1 MTQNRKREHVEI
13 VTEEDVDADYRYWDD
28 IVLVHKALPEIDVDE
43 IDAGIEIFGKT
54 LSAPLIISAM
64 TGGFKEAR
72 KINEN
77 LAKAAAAVGIGM
89 GVGSQRQALADPTL
103 EDTFSV
109 LKEHEIPLVISN
121 VGAPQ
126 LISQPGE
133 EPLDLE
139 DVQRAVTMIDADVLA
154 VHLNFLQEIAQPE
167 GDLKARGC
175 LKAISA
181 IARVFPILA
190 KETGAGISREVAI
203 ALKKAGVV
211 GIDVGGLG
219 GTSFSAVEFYRAK
232 KINDTRKQELGK
244 LYWNWGIPT
253 PVSVIWANVG
263 LPVIATGGVQSGL
276 DIARA
281 VALGASCAGM
291 ASRLLPAAKE
301 SNKAVESELRAIIN
315 ELRAA
320 MFLTG
325 STDVEEL
332 AAKEYV
338 VKGDT
343 ANWLKEMEVLG

>member
-13 VTEEDVDADYRYWDD
+13 VSEEDIDADYRYWDD

-43 IDAGIEIFGKT
+43 IDSGVEIFGKT

-126 LISQPGE
+126 LIPQPSE
-133 EPLDLE
+133 KPLDLE

-167 GDLKARGC
+167 GDLKAKGC

-190 KETGAGISREVAI
+190 KETGAGISRDVAI

-219 GTSFSAVEFYRAK
+219 GTSWSAVEFYRAK
-232 KINDTRKQELGK
+232 KVHDQRKQELGK

-253 PVSVIWANVG
+253 PVSVVWANVG
-263 LPVIATGGVQSGL
+263 LPVIATGGVQNGL
-276 DIARA
+276 DVARA

-301 SNKAVESELRAIIN
+301 SYKAVESELTVIIN

-325 STDVEEL
+325 SSDVEEL
-332 AAKEYV
+332 ATREYV
-338 VKGDT
+338 VQGNT
-343 ANWLKEMEVLG
+343 AGWFKETEVLG

>member
-13 VTEEDVDADYRYWDD
+13 VSEEDVDADYRYWDD

-43 IDAGIEIFGKT
+43 IDSGVEIFGKT

-126 LISQPGE
+126 LIPQPSE
-133 EPLDLE
+133 KPLDLE

-167 GDLKARGC
+167 GDLKAKGC

-190 KETGAGISREVAI
+190 KETGAGISRDVAI

-219 GTSFSAVEFYRAK
+219 GTSWSAVEFYRAK
-232 KINDTRKQELGK
+232 KVHDQRKQELGK

-253 PVSVIWANVG
+253 PVSVVWANVG
-263 LPVIATGGVQSGL
+263 LPVIATGGVQNGL
-276 DIARA
+276 DVARA

-301 SNKAVESELRAIIN
+301 SYKAVESELTVIIN

-325 STDVEEL
+325 SSDVEEL
-332 AAKEYV
+332 ATREYV
-338 VKGDT
+338 VQGNT
-343 ANWLKEMEVLG
+343 AGWFKETEVLG

>member
-13 VTEEDVDADYRYWDD
+13 VSEEDVDADYRYWDD

-126 LISQPGE
+126 LIPQPGE
-133 EPLDLE
+133 ESLDLE

-167 GDLKARGC
+167 GDLKAKGC

-190 KETGAGISREVAI
+190 KETGAGISRDVAI

-219 GTSFSAVEFYRAK
+219 GTSWSAVEFYRAK
-232 KINDTRKQELGK
+232 KAHDQRKQELGK

-263 LPVIATGGVQSGL
+263 LPVIATGGVQNGL
-276 DIARA
+276 DVARA

-301 SNKAVESELRAIIN
+301 SHKAVESELTAIIN

-325 STDVEEL
+325 SSDVEEL
-332 AAKEYV
+332 AAREYV
-338 VKGDT
+338 VQGHT
-343 ANWLKEMEVLG
+343 AGWFKETEVLG

>member
-13 VTEEDVDADYRYWDD
+13 VSEENVDADYRYWDD

-126 LISQPGE
+126 LIPQPSE
-133 EPLDLE
+133 KPLDLE
-139 DVQRAVTMIDADVLA
+139 DAQRAVTMIDADVLA

-167 GDLKARGC
+167 GDLKAKGC

-190 KETGAGISREVAI
+190 KETGAGISRDVAI

-219 GTSFSAVEFYRAK
+219 GTSWSAVEFYRAK
-232 KINDTRKQELGK
+232 KVHDRRKQELGK

-253 PVSVIWANVG
+253 PVSVIWASVG
-263 LPVIATGGVQSGL
+263 LPVIATGGVQNGL
-276 DIARA
+276 DVARA

-301 SNKAVESELRAIIN
+301 SHKAVESELTAIIN

-325 STDVEEL
+325 SSDVEEL
-332 AAKEYV
+332 ATREYV
-338 VKGDT
+338 VQGHT
-343 ANWLKEMEVLG
+343 AGWFKETEVLG

>member
-1 MTQNRKREHVEI
+1 MTRNRKREHVEI
-13 VTEEDVDADYRYWDD
+13 VSEENVDADYRYWDD

-43 IDAGIEIFGKT
+43 IDAGVEIFGKT

-109 LKEHEIPLVISN
+109 LKEHDIPLVISN

-126 LISQPGE
+126 LIPQPGE
-133 EPLDLE
+133 KSLDL
-139 DVQRAVTMIDADVLA
+139 DDAQRAVTMIDADVLA

-167 GDLKARGC
+167 GDLKAKGC

-190 KETGAGISREVAI
+190 KETGAGISRDVAI

-219 GTSFSAVEFYRAK
+219 GTSWSAVEFYRAK
-232 KINDTRKQELGK
+232 KVHNQRKQELGK

-253 PVSVIWANVG
+253 PVSVIWASVG
-263 LPVIATGGVQSGL
+263 LPVIATGGVQNGL
-276 DIARA
+276 DVARA

-301 SNKAVESELRAIIN
+301 SHKAVESELTAIIN

-325 STDVEEL
+325 SSDVEEL
-332 AAKEYV
+332 ATREYV
-338 VKGDT
+338 VQGHT
-343 ANWLKEMEVLG
+343 AGWFKETEVLG